1 MNNKKRY
8 LSIAICIFSLV
19 MLTLFCFSVFLCIR
33 FGQTSANLRASI
45 AESRGDAYLE
55 LFVKELETD
64 LKNNTFYLSATI
76 FFALA
81 SFGATILFILSFIF
95 LNPRL
100 FRKSTY
106 TDIADNISKDWEKNK
121 TERTERK
128 RPKTETEKERL
139 KAKLEELEK
148 ESKE

>member
-8 LSIAICIFSLV
+8 LSIAICIISLA

-33 FGQTSANLRASI
+33 FGQTISNLRVSI

-64 LKNNTFYLSATI
+64 LKNNTFYLSITI
-76 FFALA
+76 FFAIA
-81 SFGATILFILSFIF
+81 SFGATILFILTFVF
-95 LNPRL
+95 LNPCL

-106 TDIADNISKDWEKNK
+106 TDIAANVAQDWEKNK
-121 TERTERK
+121 TERAERK
-128 RPKTETEKERL
+128 RAKLEAKKERL
-139 KAKLEELEK
+139 NAKLEELDE